1 MARNGATNTVRRR
14 CGVAKQFF
22 NAAQRKGLVES
33 NPFQDLVS
41 TVRANTERFYFV
53 TQDEAYKVLEKCPD
67 AEWRL
72 LFALARFG
80 GLRTPSESLRLRWE
94 DIDWANGRMVV
105 HSSKTEHHDGQ
116 ATRVVPIFPELRR
129 YLLDGFEL
137 AEPGAEYVITRY
149 RENTVNLRTQLHR
162 IIKRA
167 GLKPWPKAWQNLRS
181 TCETE
186 LAERFPMHVV
196 CEWIGN
202 SQPVAAEH
210 YLQVHDE
217 HYRQATAG
225 EGAVRQAV
233 RNRAQSARTP
243 EQAGGDNGDFA
254 RIFSQVPA
262 SAEDGMGAA
271 GFEPAK
277 A

>member
-1 MARNGATNTVRRR
+1 
-14 CGVAKQFF
+14 
-22 NAAQRKGLVES
+22 
-33 NPFQDLVS
+33 
-41 TVRANTERFYFV
+41 
-53 TQDEAYKVLEKCPD
+53 
-67 AEWRL
+67 L

-94 DIDWANGRMVV
+94 DIDWSSGRMVV

-129 YLLDGFEL
+129 YLLDCFEL

-149 RENTVNLRTQLHR
+149 RENTVNLRTHLHR

-233 RNRAQSARTP
+233 RNRSQEASKA
-243 EQAGGDNGDFA
+243 EQTDGENGGFTGVY
-254 RIFSQVPA
+254 SQVPENA
-262 SAEDGMGAA
+262 GFIVGAA